1 MWNYNYYDDNELYHH
16 GIKGMKWGVRRT
28 PAQLGHDTGGVDLQK
43 AKKKVDAA
51 NTIVNET
58 RNINNNVSKKQSK
71 KVQKQKMSEVKSMS
85 DQELRE
91 RVNRLNMEQ
100 QYIRMSSEQ
109 MNAGR
114 ANINSVLNNVGTV
127 VNVASSA
134 LAIAVAI
141 QKLKG

>member
-1 MWNYNYYDDNELYHH
+1 MWNYNYYDDNEIYHH

-28 PAQLGHDTGGVDLQK
+28 PAQLGHDTGKIDLQK
-43 AKKKVDAA
+43 TKKKVDAA

-58 RNINNNVSKKQSK
+58 RNINNNVSKKQAK
-71 KVQKQKMSEVKSMS
+71 KVQKQKMAEVKSMS
-85 DQELRE
+85 DKELRE

-100 QYIRMSSEQ
+100 QYMRMSAEQ
-109 MNAGR
+109 MNVGR
-114 ANINSVLNNVGTV
+114 ANVNSVLNNVGTV

>member
-71 KVQKQKMSEVKSMS
+71 KVQKQKMAEVKSMS
-85 DQELRE
+85 DKELRE

-100 QYIRMSSEQ
+100 QYARLSAEQ
-109 MNAGR
+109 MNAGKTNVD
-114 ANINSVLNNVGTV
+114 AVLNRVGTA
-127 VNVASSA
+127 VAITNSA
-134 LAIAVAI
+134 LAIALAV
-141 QKLKG
+141 QKLK

>member
-58 RNINNNVSKKQSK
+58 RNINNNVSKKQAK

-100 QYIRMSSEQ
+100 QYMRMSSEQ
-109 MNAGR
+109 MNVGR
-114 ANINSVLNNVGTV
+114 ANVNSVLNNVGTV

>member
-1 MWNYNYYDDNELYHH
+1 MWNFNYNNNELYHH

-28 PAQLGHDTGGVDLQK
+28 DAQLGHDTGKIDLQK
-43 AKKKVDAA
+43 TKKKVDAA
-51 NTIVNET
+51 GTIVNET
-58 RNINNNVSKKQSK
+58 RNINNTASK
-71 KVQKQKMSEVKSMS
+71 KVQKKAQKQKLSEAKTMS

-100 QYIRMSSEQ
+100 QYVRMSTAQ
-109 MNAGR
+109 INAGR
-114 ANINSVLNNVGTV
+114 SNVSSVLNNVGTAI
-127 VNVASSA
+127 NVASSA

>member
-16 GIKGMKWGVRRT
+16 GVKGMKWGVRRT
-28 PAQLGHDTGGVDLQK
+28 PAQLGHDTGRIDLQK
-43 AKKKVDAA
+43 TKKKVDAA
-51 NTIVNET
+51 GTIVNET
-58 RNINNNVSKKQSK
+58 RNINNTASKKAQK
-71 KVQKQKMSEVKSMS
+71 KAQKQKLSEAKIMS
-85 DQELRE
+85 DQELRD

-100 QYIRMSSEQ
+100 QYVRMSTEQ

-114 ANINSVLNNVGTV
+114 SNVNSVLNSVGTAI
-127 VNVASSA
+127 NVASSA

>member
-1 MWNYNYYDDNELYHH
+1 MWEYNYYDDNELYHH

-71 KVQKQKMSEVKSMS
+71 KVQKQKMAEVKSMS
-85 DQELRE
+85 DKELRE

-100 QYIRMSSEQ
+100 QYMRMSSEQ
-109 MNAGR
+109 MNVGR
-114 ANINSVLNNVGTV
+114 ANVNSVLNNVGTV

>member
-1 MWNYNYYDDNELYHH
+1 MWNYNYYDNNELYHH

-28 PAQLGHDTGGVDLQK
+28 PTQLGHDTGGVDLQK

-58 RNINNNVSKKQSK
+58 RNINNNVSKKQAK
-71 KVQKQKMSEVKSMS
+71 KAQKQKMAEVKSMS
-85 DQELRE
+85 DKELRE

-100 QYIRMSSEQ
+100 QYMRMSAEQ
-109 MNAGR
+109 MNVGR
-114 ANINSVLNNVGTV
+114 ANVNSVLNNVGTV

>member
-71 KVQKQKMSEVKSMS
+71 KVQKQKMAEVKSMS
-85 DQELRE
+85 DKELRE

-100 QYIRMSSEQ
+100 QYMRMSSEQ
-109 MNAGR
+109 MNVGR
-114 ANINSVLNNVGTV
+114 ANVNSVLNNIGTV

>member
-1 MWNYNYYDDNELYHH
+1 MWNYNYYDNNELYHH

-71 KVQKQKMSEVKSMS
+71 KVQKQKMAEVKSMS
-85 DQELRE
+85 DKELRE

-100 QYIRMSSEQ
+100 QYMRMSSEQ
-109 MNAGR
+109 MNVGR
-114 ANINSVLNNVGTV
+114 ANVNSVLNNVGTV

>member
-1 MWNYNYYDDNELYHH
+1 MWNYNYYDNNELYHH

-71 KVQKQKMSEVKSMS
+71 KVQKQKMAEVKSMS
-85 DQELRE
+85 DKELRE

-100 QYIRMSSEQ
+100 QYMRMSAEQ
-109 MNAGR
+109 MNVGR
-114 ANINSVLNNVGTV
+114 ANVNSVLNNVGTV

>member
-1 MWNYNYYDDNELYHH
+1 MWQYNGNELYHY
-16 GIKGMKWGVRRT
+16 GVKGMKWGIRKDRSS
-28 PAQLGHDTGGVDLQK
+28 GGSVDLQK

-58 RNINNNVSKKQSK
+58 RNINNATSKKQTK
-71 KVQKQKMSEVKSMS
+71 KIQRQKMAEVKSMS

-114 ANINSVLNNVGTV
+114 ANVNSVLNNVGTV

>member
-1 MWNYNYYDDNELYHH
+1 MWNYNNDLYHH

-28 PAQLGHDTGGVDLQK
+28 DAQLGHDTGKIDLQK
-43 AKKKVDAA
+43 TKKKVDAA
-51 NTIVNET
+51 GTIVNET
-58 RNINNNVSKKQSK
+58 RNINNTASK
-71 KVQKQKMSEVKSMS
+71 KVQKKAQKQKLSEAKTMS

-100 QYIRMSSEQ
+100 QYVRMSTEQ
-109 MNAGR
+109 INAGR
-114 ANINSVLNNVGTV
+114 SNVSSVLNNVGTAI
-127 VNVASSA
+127 NVASSA

>member
-43 AKKKVDAA
+43 AKKKVEAA
-51 NTIVNET
+51 NTIVNESQ
-58 RNINNNVSKKQSK
+58 NINK
-71 KVQKQKMSEVKSMS
+71 KVSSRKQRKIQKQQVQNAKAMT

-100 QYIRMSSEQ
+100 QYARLSTEQ
-109 MNAGR
+109 MSAGKVNVDR
-114 ANINSVLNNVGTV
+114 VLSEVGTV
-127 VNVASSA
+127 VALTNSV
-134 LAIAVAI
+134 LAIALAV
-141 QKLKG
+141 QKLK

>member
-1 MWNYNYYDDNELYHH
+1 MWNYNNELYHH

-28 PAQLGHDTGGVDLQK
+28 DAQLGHDTGKIDLQK
-43 AKKKVDAA
+43 TKKKVDAA
-51 NTIVNET
+51 GTIVNET
-58 RNINNNVSKKQSK
+58 RNINNTASK
-71 KVQKQKMSEVKSMS
+71 KVQKKAQKQKLSEAKTMS

-100 QYIRMSSEQ
+100 QYVRMSTEQ
-109 MNAGR
+109 INAGR
-114 ANINSVLNNVGTV
+114 SNVSSVLNNVGTAI
-127 VNVASSA
+127 NVASSA

>member
-1 MWNYNYYDDNELYHH
+1 MWNYNYYNDNELYHH

-71 KVQKQKMSEVKSMS
+71 KVQKQKMAEVKSMS
-85 DQELRE
+85 DKELRE

-100 QYIRMSSEQ
+100 QYMRMSSEQ
-109 MNAGR
+109 MNVGR
-114 ANINSVLNNVGTV
+114 ANVNSVLNNVGTV

>member
-58 RNINNNVSKKQSK
+58 RNINNNVSKKQAK

-114 ANINSVLNNVGTV
+114 ANVNSVLNNVGTV

>member
-1 MWNYNYYDDNELYHH
+1 MWNFNYNNNELYHH

-28 PAQLGHDTGGVDLQK
+28 DAQLGHEPVNLQK
-43 AKKKVDAA
+43 TKKRVEAA
-51 NTIVNET
+51 GTIVNET
-58 RNINNNVSKKQSK
+58 RNINNTASK
-71 KVQKQKMSEVKSMS
+71 KVQKKAQKQKLSEAKTMS

-100 QYIRMSSEQ
+100 QYVRMSTEQ
-109 MNAGR
+109 INAGR
-114 ANINSVLNNVGTV
+114 SNVSSVLNNVGTAI
-127 VNVASSA
+127 NVASSA

>member
-1 MWNYNYYDDNELYHH
+1 MWEYNYSDELYHH

-71 KVQKQKMSEVKSMS
+71 KVQKQKMAEVKSMS
-85 DQELRE
+85 DKELRE

-100 QYIRMSSEQ
+100 QYMRMSAEQ
-109 MNAGR
+109 MNVGR
-114 ANINSVLNNVGTV
+114 ANVNSVLNNVGTV